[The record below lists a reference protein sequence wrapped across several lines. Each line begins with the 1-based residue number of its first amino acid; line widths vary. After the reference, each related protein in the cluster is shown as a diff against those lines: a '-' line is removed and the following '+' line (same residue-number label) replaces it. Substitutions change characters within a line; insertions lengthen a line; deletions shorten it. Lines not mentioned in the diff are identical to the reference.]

1 MPRIGLLN
9 MVVGFIF
16 IFLSASAG
24 FFLATEHTR
33 IHIRDNTELLSWWV
47 QLSASAHGH
56 TNLFGMLHILF
67 GLTFPYSVLN
77 LKTKVIQ
84 SIGLLLGSFA
94 MSILMFIRALSKPN
108 LEYDALGIVTGV
120 FLSAALISI
129 VLQIFGL
136 MTKCSRI
143 S

>member
-24 FFLATEHTR
+24 FFLLQSIR
-33 IHIRDNTELLSWWV
+33 VFIIRDNTELLSWWV

-67 GLTFPYSVLN
+67 GLTFYSVLN
-77 LKTKVIQ
+77 LKTK
-84 SIGLLLGSFA
+84 
-94 MSILMFIRALSKPN
+94 
-108 LEYDALGIVTGV
+108 
-120 FLSAALISI
+120 
-129 VLQIFGL
+129 
-136 MTKCSRI
+136 
-143 S
+143 